1 MGAGSVRATLAGG
14 GGAWRLASDGLVIGE
29 EVQMGWLASIATGVL
44 GRARAMA
51 PGSFA
56 LVMATGVVSV
66 DLTQHGMAV
75 PGKVLFWL
83 NGVAYVWLLLI
94 STLRFIFYRDE
105 MVANFVAP
113 GRGAAFL
120 TLVAGTCVLGIQCL
134 LVVYWPLLAR
144 AIAVWGA
151 LCWLVLIYLFFFST
165 MTRRIKAPF
174 SATING
180 GWLVVVVATQALAV
194 LIAILARDGTLVV
207 RERLLFA
214 AVSLYLIGCA
224 WYLVIITL
232 ITYRMILLPL
242 VAREFTPPYW
252 INMGALAISA
262 LAGSMII
269 LHAPAQGP
277 LHDLLPFVKGF
288 TLLYWAMATW
298 WIPLLV
304 ILELWRHVWSRV
316 PVDYEVDDW
325 DIVFPVGMYTVCT
338 FQLANAIN
346 FPRLLVIPRCFIYL
360 ALAGWIAASL
370 GLIGSMLRST
380 SSAPRN
386 VL

>member
-1 MGAGSVRATLAGG
+1 
-14 GGAWRLASDGLVIGE
+14 
-29 EVQMGWLASIATGVL
+29 MGWLVTVVARVMT
-44 GRARAMA
+44 RARAME
-51 PGSFA
+51 PGGFA

-66 DLTQHGMAV
+66 DLTQHGMHIL
-75 PGKVLFWL
+75 GRVLFWL
-83 NGVAYVWLLLI
+83 NWAAYLWLLLI

-105 MVANFVAP
+105 MVANFVRP

-120 TLVAGTCVLGIQCL
+120 TMAAGTCVLAIQCL
-134 LVVYWPLLAR
+134 LVVYLPLLAR
-144 AIAVWGA
+144 VIAVWGA
-151 LCWLVLIYLFFFST
+151 VCWVVLIYLFFFST

-180 GWLVVVVATQALAV
+180 SWLVVVVATQALAV
-194 LIAILARDGTLVV
+194 LIAILAQDGALAV
-207 RERLLFA
+207 REWLLFA
-214 AVSLYLIGCA
+214 AISLYLIGCA

-232 ITYRMILLPL
+232 ITYRMVLLPL

-262 LAGSMII
+262 LAGSLII

-304 ILELWRHVWSRV
+304 ILELWRHVWSRI
-316 PVDYEVDDW
+316 PVNYEVDDW

-338 FQLANAIN
+338 ATLSRATGAQYLMVIPDVGVYVSFLLWGVVSAGLAY
-346 FPRLLVIPRCFIYL
+346 RLLHRRRDGR
-360 ALAGWIAASL
+360 A
-370 GLIGSMLRST
+370 
-380 SSAPRN
+380 
-386 VL
+386 

>member
-1 MGAGSVRATLAGG
+1 
-14 GGAWRLASDGLVIGE
+14 
-29 EVQMGWLASIATGVL
+29 
-44 GRARAMA
+44 
-51 PGSFA
+51 
-56 LVMATGVVSV
+56 
-66 DLTQHGMAV
+66 
-75 PGKVLFWL
+75 
-83 NGVAYVWLLLI
+83 
-94 STLRFIFYRDE
+94 LRYIFYRDE
-105 MVANFVAP
+105 MVSNFVAP

-120 TLVAGTCVLGIQCL
+120 TLAAGTCVLAIQCL
-134 LVVYWPLLAR
+134 LVVYLPLLAR
-144 AIAVWGA
+144 IIAVWGA
-151 LCWLVLIYLFFFST
+151 LCWVVLIYLFFFST

-180 GWLVVVVATQALAV
+180 SWLVVVVATQALAV
-194 LIAILARDGTLVV
+194 LIAILAEDGTLAV
-207 RERLLFA
+207 REWLLFA
-214 AVSLYLIGCA
+214 AMSLYLVGCA

-232 ITYRMILLPL
+232 ITYRMVLLPL

-262 LAGSMII
+262 LAGSLII

-316 PVDYEVDDW
+316 PVNYEVDDW

-338 FQLANAIN
+338 ATLSRATGAEYLMVIPDVGVYVSFLLWGVVGAGLAY
-346 FPRLLVIPRCFIYL
+346 RLLHRRRDV
-360 ALAGWIAASL
+360 G
-370 GLIGSMLRST
+370 
-380 SSAPRN
+380 
-386 VL
+386 V

>member
-1 MGAGSVRATLAGG
+1 MVWLMPVATRVMA
-14 GGAWRLASDGLVIGE
+14 
-29 EVQMGWLASIATGVL
+29 
-44 GRARAMA
+44 RARAME
-51 PGSFA
+51 PGGFA

-66 DLTQHGMAV
+66 DLTQHGMLV
-75 PGKVLFWL
+75 LGKALFWL
-83 NGVAYVWLLLI
+83 NWAAYLWLLLI

-105 MVANFVAP
+105 MVSNFVAP

-120 TLVAGTCVLGIQCL
+120 TLAAGTCVLAIQCL
-134 LVVYWPLLAR
+134 LVVYLPLLAR
-144 AIAVWGA
+144 IIAVWGA
-151 LCWLVLIYLFFFST
+151 LCWVVLIYLFFFST

-180 GWLVVVVATQALAV
+180 SWLVVVVATQALAV
-194 LIAILARDGTLVV
+194 LIAILAQDGALVV
-207 RERLLFA
+207 REWLLFA
-214 AVSLYLIGCA
+214 AMSLYLVGCA

-232 ITYRMILLPL
+232 ITYRMVLLPL

-262 LAGSMII
+262 LAGSLII

-316 PVDYEVDDW
+316 PVNYEVDDW

-338 FQLANAIN
+338 ATLSRATGAEYLMVIPDVGVYVSFLLWGVVGAGLAY
-346 FPRLLVIPRCFIYL
+346 RLLHRRRDVG
-360 ALAGWIAASL
+360 A
-370 GLIGSMLRST
+370 
-380 SSAPRN
+380 
-386 VL
+386 

>member
-1 MGAGSVRATLAGG
+1 MVWLMPVATRVMA
-14 GGAWRLASDGLVIGE
+14 
-29 EVQMGWLASIATGVL
+29 
-44 GRARAMA
+44 RARAME
-51 PGSFA
+51 PGGFA

-66 DLTQHGMAV
+66 DLTQHGMLV
-75 PGKVLFWL
+75 LGKALFWL
-83 NGVAYVWLLLI
+83 NWAAYLWLLLI

-105 MVANFVAP
+105 MVSNFVAP

-120 TLVAGTCVLGIQCL
+120 TLAAGTCVLAIQCL
-134 LVVYWPLLAR
+134 LVVYLPLLAR
-144 AIAVWGA
+144 IIAVWGA
-151 LCWLVLIYLFFFST
+151 LCWVVLIYLFFFST

-180 GWLVVVVATQALAV
+180 SWLVVVVATQALAV
-194 LIAILARDGTLVV
+194 LIAILAQDGALVV
-207 RERLLFA
+207 REWLLFA
-214 AVSLYLIGCA
+214 AMSLYLVGCA

-232 ITYRMILLPL
+232 ITYRMVLLPL

-262 LAGSMII
+262 LAGSLII

-316 PVDYEVDDW
+316 PVNYEVDDW

-338 FQLANAIN
+338 ATLSRATGAEYLMVIPDVGVYVSFLLWGVVGAGLAY
-346 FPRLLVIPRCFIYL
+346 RLLHRRGDVG
-360 ALAGWIAASL
+360 A
-370 GLIGSMLRST
+370 
-380 SSAPRN
+380 
-386 VL
+386 

>member
-1 MGAGSVRATLAGG
+1 MEG
-14 GGAWRLASDGLVIGE
+14 
-29 EVQMGWLASIATGVL
+29 LASIAARVL

-224 WYLVIITL
+224 WYLIIITL

-269 LHAPAQGP
+269 LHAPAIGP

-338 FQLANAIN
+338 ATLSRATGTPYLMAI
-346 FPRLLVIPRCFIYL
+346 PDVGVYVSLLLWGVVSAGLVWRLMR
-360 ALAGWIAASL
+360 
-370 GLIGSMLRST
+370 GLRRADVS
-380 SSAPRN
+380 PPN
-386 VL
+386 C

>member
-1 MGAGSVRATLAGG
+1 MPVATRVMA
-14 GGAWRLASDGLVIGE
+14 
-29 EVQMGWLASIATGVL
+29 
-44 GRARAMA
+44 RARAME
-51 PGSFA
+51 PGGFA

-66 DLTQHGMAV
+66 DLTQHGMLV
-75 PGKVLFWL
+75 LGKALFWL
-83 NGVAYVWLLLI
+83 NWAAYLWLLLI

-105 MVANFVAP
+105 MVSNFVAP

-120 TLVAGTCVLGIQCL
+120 TLAAGTCVLAIQCL
-134 LVVYWPLLAR
+134 LVVYLPLLAR
-144 AIAVWGA
+144 IIAVWGA
-151 LCWLVLIYLFFFST
+151 LCWVVLIYLFFFST

-180 GWLVVVVATQALAV
+180 SWLVVVVATQALAV
-194 LIAILARDGTLVV
+194 LIAILAQDGALVV
-207 RERLLFA
+207 REWLLFA
-214 AVSLYLIGCA
+214 AMSLYLVGCA

-232 ITYRMILLPL
+232 ITYRMVLLPL

-262 LAGSMII
+262 LAGSLII

-316 PVDYEVDDW
+316 PVNYEVDDW

-338 FQLANAIN
+338 ATLSRATGAEYLMVIPDVGVYVSFLLWGVVGAGLAY
-346 FPRLLVIPRCFIYL
+346 RLLHRRGDVG
-360 ALAGWIAASL
+360 A
-370 GLIGSMLRST
+370 
-380 SSAPRN
+380 
-386 VL
+386 

>member
-1 MGAGSVRATLAGG
+1 
-14 GGAWRLASDGLVIGE
+14 
-29 EVQMGWLASIATGVL
+29 MGWLTPITARVMA
-44 GRARAMA
+44 RARAME
-51 PGSFA
+51 PGGFA

-66 DLTQHGMAV
+66 DLTQHGMPLLARA
-75 PGKVLFWL
+75 LFWL
-83 NGVAYVWLLLI
+83 NWAAYLWLLLI
-94 STLRFIFYRDE
+94 STLRFIFHRDE
-105 MVANFVAP
+105 MVSNFVTP

-120 TLVAGTCVLGIQCL
+120 TLAAGTCVLAIQCL
-134 LVVYWPLLAR
+134 LVVYLPLLAR
-144 AIAVWGA
+144 IIAVWGA
-151 LCWLVLIYLFFFST
+151 VCWVVLIYLFFFST

-180 GWLVVVVATQALAV
+180 SWLVVVVATQALAV
-194 LIAILARDGTLVV
+194 LVAILAQDGALSV
-207 RERLLFA
+207 REWLLFA
-214 AVSLYLIGCA
+214 AMSLYLIGCA

-232 ITYRMILLPL
+232 ITYRMVLLPL

-262 LAGSMII
+262 LAGSLII

-288 TLLYWAMATW
+288 TLFYWAMATW

-316 PVDYEVDDW
+316 PVNYEVDDW

-338 FQLANAIN
+338 ATLSRATGAEYLMVIPDVGVYVSFLLWAVVTAGLAY
-346 FPRLLVIPRCFIYL
+346 RLLHRRRDVG
-360 ALAGWIAASL
+360 A
-370 GLIGSMLRST
+370 
-380 SSAPRN
+380 
-386 VL
+386 

>member
-1 MGAGSVRATLAGG
+1 
-14 GGAWRLASDGLVIGE
+14 
-29 EVQMGWLASIATGVL
+29 MGWLMPVAARVMA
-44 GRARAMA
+44 RARAME
-51 PGSFA
+51 PGGFA

-66 DLTQHGMAV
+66 DLTQHGMLV
-75 PGKVLFWL
+75 LGKALFWL
-83 NGVAYVWLLLI
+83 NWAAYLWLLLI

-105 MVANFVAP
+105 MVSNFVAP

-120 TLVAGTCVLGIQCL
+120 TMAAGTCVLAIQCL
-134 LVVYWPLLAR
+134 LVVYLPLLAR
-144 AIAVWGA
+144 IIAVWGA
-151 LCWLVLIYLFFFST
+151 LCWVVLIYLFFFST
-165 MTRRIKAPF
+165 MTRRVKAPF

-180 GWLVVVVATQALAV
+180 SWLVVVVATQALAV
-194 LIAILARDGTLVV
+194 LIAILAQDGALAV
-207 RERLLFA
+207 REWLLFA
-214 AVSLYLIGCA
+214 AMSLYLIGCA

-232 ITYRMILLPL
+232 ITYRMVLLPL

-262 LAGSMII
+262 LAGSLII

-288 TLLYWAMATW
+288 SLLYWAMATW

-316 PVDYEVDDW
+316 PVNYEVDDW

-338 FQLANAIN
+338 ATLSRATGAEYLMVIPDVGVYVSFLLWAVVGAGLAY
-346 FPRLLVIPRCFIYL
+346 RLLHRRRDV
-360 ALAGWIAASL
+360 G
-370 GLIGSMLRST
+370 
-380 SSAPRN
+380 
-386 VL
+386 V